1 MNDIKLQNLTIACN
15 QKILYKNLSLELREG
30 EITGLYAPT
39 GTGKS
44 TLLNYI
50 SGILDEKIFQVQGSI
65 TKDNLKVSY
74 IFQEPRLLTRQTVL
88 KNVMLPIEKIYGTR
102 DAEIKALAMLKLVM
116 LDQKA
121 NEKACNLSGGEK
133 QRCAIAR
140 AFVYPGSILL
150 MDEPFHSQDEQ
161 KKGLLIEL
169 TKEIVKNENRMV
181 LIVSHDKTDFEKLG
195 ATVIKLQDFQL

>member
-88 KNVMLPIEKIYGTR
+88 KNVMLPIEKIYGSR

-195 ATVIKLQDFQL
+195 ATVIKLQDFRL

>member
-102 DAEIKALAMLKLVM
+102 EAEIKALAMLKLVM

-169 TKEIVKNENRMV
+169 TKEIVKNENRIV